1 MKIYDFIKI
10 LGIITLIF
18 LTLTF
23 VLGFFK
29 INIPNRFQIHKWM
42 GIVTLIFGLIHGFV
56 VFYITYL
63 K

>member
-1 MKIYDFIKI
+1 MKIYDIIKI
-10 LGIITLIF
+10 LGILTLSF

-23 VLGFFK
+23 ILGFFK
-29 INIPNRFQIHKWM
+29 INIPNRFQIHKWS
-42 GIVTLIFGLIHGFV
+42 GIITLILGLIHGFI